1 VNKNIIRAL
10 AFAVLG
16 LGATIGTAS
25 ADPNV
30 DFGFSIS
37 GGGFSID
44 VDSDLYGDGQVCFY
58 KNSWFGGSQKC
69 YDAGEAR
76 SHLNNSW
83 NDRISSFEVHG
94 GAVVTVC
101 TGTNFSGNCQTYH
114 NDRGTLPGSLDNR
127 ISSFEVY

>member
-1 VNKNIIRAL
+1 MNTKLIRAL
-10 AFAVLG
+10 AFAALG
-16 LGATIGTAS
+16 LAATIGTAS

-44 VDSDLYGDGQVCFY
+44 VDSDLYGDGSVCFY

-83 NDRISSFEVHG
+83 NDRISSFEVFG

-101 TGTNFSGNCQTYH
+101 TGANYSGTCQTYDH
-114 NDRGTLPGSLDNR
+114 DRHSLPNSLDNR